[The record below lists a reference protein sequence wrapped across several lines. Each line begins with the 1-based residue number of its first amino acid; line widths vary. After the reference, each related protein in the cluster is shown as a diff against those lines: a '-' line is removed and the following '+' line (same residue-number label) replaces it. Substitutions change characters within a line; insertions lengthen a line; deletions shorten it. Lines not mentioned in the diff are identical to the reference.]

1 MPVAIV
7 VQVLMANHLDLLN
20 RGCAFLP
27 PIFTLAIGEKYV
39 ISKRTR
45 KKKLLQ
51 ENKKPTFS
59 KIQVFKFV
67 ILEENKS
74 LLI

>member
-59 KIQVFKFV
+59 NIQVFNPV
-67 ILEENKS
+67 MLEENKS

>member
-1 MPVAIV
+1 
-7 VQVLMANHLDLLN
+7 MANHLDLLN
-20 RGCAFLP
+20 KGWAFLP
-27 PIFTLAIGEKYV
+27 PIFTFAIGEKYV

-59 KIQVFKFV
+59 KIQVFNFEM
-67 ILEENKS
+67 LEENKS
-74 LLI
+74 SLI

>member
-1 MPVAIV
+1 
-7 VQVLMANHLDLLN
+7 
-20 RGCAFLP
+20 LP

-59 KIQVFKFV
+59 NIQVFNPV
-67 ILEENKS
+67 MLEENKS

>member
-1 MPVAIV
+1 
-7 VQVLMANHLDLLN
+7 MANHLDLLN

-51 ENKKPTFS
+51 ENRKPMFS
-59 KIQVFKFV
+59 RIQVFNFV
-67 ILEENKS
+67 MLEENKS

>member
-20 RGCAFLP
+20 KGCAFLP

-51 ENKKPTFS
+51 ENKNPTFS
-59 KIQVFKFV
+59 KIQVFNPV
-67 ILEENKS
+67 MLEENKS